1 MALQIINRTFT
12 DDQNRTLNFPF
23 FSGYD
28 RVKAKYTIEIDFSF
42 VISASNSVLKVGNS
56 FTLQN
61 GSNWE
66 DYGFFTGAIITG
78 DYENGSSHSIPAN
91 TTITF
96 VDGATIHLSS
106 NLAGGDGSYTIG
118 MFTLKEFADAI
129 GFDFNLV
136 PNIGAGNEF
145 SVIDGEAIRFIAD
158 VSGLAVNGT
167 VVPSQLGNKSGASQI
182 SALIRRILD
191 SGLNKR
197 YEIEVNFNP
206 WTVKDTS
213 MYFSTACPKPWISIK
228 AFPEFQN
235 VALFLETINTPSDAN
250 IGLKNEVGNGGT
262 SDYSLTYCNFEDG
275 DGNTLPSID
284 YNQETF
290 FEIKISGVF
299 SASSK
304 FNLVLFHDSQD
315 ETTFK
320 NLPTNFDQNLFAIKN
335 NSPLSIGVVGGNIA
349 SASRPDGAEISIN
362 NLEITQFSTYVILTG
377 SFVPNSTFTTVFNN
391 KNATDRAYNF
401 WVRCENPNLNSN
413 NIRPVWVEVSESNFS
428 KAFISLGNY
437 NIRNLGTF
445 DHSFNLVQKRIK
457 EDDIRSNFE
466 FLLPTFNNDFQKIT
480 VGIKAKNTVTNEFFW
495 LENFFADL
503 TAIPMLPNGTKP
515 VNLVQTR
522 PFNLSPSNP
531 NNVVKIIRK
540 PANDIPNNYGV
551 GIEYSYLARWE
562 YWLQQLNTAL
572 AFYGNSTKD
581 WFDYQIT
588 DWDVVLS
595 LEIETADGN
604 YINDYSAE
612 IFNYD
617 DWSGV
622 TSVEFFRED
631 GVTAITNP
639 IIGENTHVKITFEH
653 DDLTI
658 LSNKWAQMT
667 VESFEQAP
675 RWDLSSVW
683 NWANVNQN
691 PLKPL
696 NGQTKLKVTSNV
708 GSVVIE
714 GLLDVSKLP
723 NPTKISITGRLFSDE
738 KIAINP
744 DVRHKITVEP
754 KKIPS
759 GFDLSDRGETG
770 NCCDCIYKVFADAEN
785 NDSYRNHVT
794 SRWMIG
800 ETVTFELYK
809 DGVLTAF
816 VPTAQ
821 TFPNDTSAYYC
832 TISWR
837 DVLLTEGI
845 GCYTLV
851 GKSEVSG
858 LEFEQSLGMFDL
870 QQFTWERVDGLV
882 CIRSVFNDANIQEQ
896 INFTNALVMDCLL
909 LDGDIEEYQPTTE
922 INNLIKANR
931 IQEKVKRENRTKWTI
946 NVDFADFCHMKRLTD
961 VHLLGENQLFI
972 SDYRKDAFD
981 KTILDKPVILS
992 ESISLTPLYRSER
1005 QKGSFQ
1011 VENKIVD
1018 AISRFGFVNASGE
1031 VNLSEIPLP
1040 NIAPI
1045 DVSIND
1051 IIVLEDITTNQNLN
1065 LVNQV
1070 GTELDFTQNGN
1081 TIEVDTVNCQDATV
1095 ENSNQSYVQ
1104 TVASGDTLILPDITY
1119 SVNNSNIGNLPS
1131 VLDFNIELSDING
1144 EVTPESI
1151 TASGTDISIVLKYCP
1166 LAETITEMF
1175 EGRVIFDNGIFEAET
1190 CLINTLKNELI

>member
-1 MALQIINRTFT
+1 
-12 DDQNRTLNFPF
+12 
-23 FSGYD
+23 
-28 RVKAKYTIEIDFSF
+28 
-42 VISASNSVLKVGNS
+42 
-56 FTLQN
+56 
-61 GSNWE
+61 
-66 DYGFFTGAIITG
+66 
-78 DYENGSSHSIPAN
+78 
-91 TTITF
+91 
-96 VDGATIHLSS
+96 
-106 NLAGGDGSYTIG
+106 
-118 MFTLKEFADAI
+118 
-129 GFDFNLV
+129 
-136 PNIGAGNEF
+136 
-145 SVIDGEAIRFIAD
+145 
-158 VSGLAVNGT
+158 
-167 VVPSQLGNKSGASQI
+167 
-182 SALIRRILD
+182 
-191 SGLNKR
+191 
-197 YEIEVNFNP
+197 
-206 WTVKDTS
+206 
-213 MYFSTACPKPWISIK
+213 
-228 AFPEFQN
+228 
-235 VALFLETINTPSDAN
+235 
-250 IGLKNEVGNGGT
+250 
-262 SDYSLTYCNFEDG
+262 
-275 DGNTLPSID
+275 
-284 YNQETF
+284 
-290 FEIKISGVF
+290 
-299 SASSK
+299 
-304 FNLVLFHDSQD
+304 
-315 ETTFK
+315 
-320 NLPTNFDQNLFAIKN
+320 
-335 NSPLSIGVVGGNIA
+335 
-349 SASRPDGAEISIN
+349 
-362 NLEITQFSTYVILTG
+362 
-377 SFVPNSTFTTVFNN
+377 
-391 KNATDRAYNF
+391 
-401 WVRCENPNLNSN
+401 
-413 NIRPVWVEVSESNFS
+413 
-428 KAFISLGNY
+428 
-437 NIRNLGTF
+437 
-445 DHSFNLVQKRIK
+445 
-457 EDDIRSNFE
+457 
-466 FLLPTFNNDFQKIT
+466 LLPIFNNDFQKIT
-480 VGIKAKNTVTNEFFW
+480 VGIKARNTVTNEFFW
-495 LENFFADL
+495 LESFFADL
-503 TAIPMLPNGTKP
+503 TAIPTLPNGTKP
-515 VNLVQTR
+515 VNLIQTR

-531 NNVVKIIRK
+531 NNVVKIVRK

-572 AFYGNSTKD
+572 DFYGNSTKD

-588 DWDVVLS
+588 DWDIVLS

-617 DWSGV
+617 DWNGL
-622 TSVEFFRED
+622 TSVKFFRED
-631 GVTAITNP
+631 GVTPITNP
-639 IIGENTHVKITFEH
+639 IIGENTHIKITFEH
-653 DDLTI
+653 DDLTV

-738 KIAINP
+738 KIEINP

-785 NDSYRNHVT
+785 SDSYRNHVT

-858 LEFEQSLGMFDL
+858 LEFEQTLGMFDL

-1031 VNLSEIPLP
+1031 VNLSEILLP

-1051 IIVLEDITTNQNLN
+1051 IIVLENITTNQNLN

-1119 SVNNSNIGNLPS
+1119 SVNNSNIGDLPS